1 MDLIFLLD
9 LHKNVLERTDMKRFI
24 FVLCFIL
31 TACSLQSS
39 KSETITLRL
48 TTTTSVNDSG
58 LMEYLRPYILEDL
71 NMNLEIVSLGSGAA
85 MEAGKRGDA
94 DVLLVHSP
102 IEEEAFIKNGYGLK
116 RSTFMYN
123 FFVIVGP
130 KKYKE
135 RFKNFSAMHAFLLI
149 YVDYTFVSRGDNS
162 GTYKKELSIWE
173 STELDYDSL
182 SKNTDFYFS
191 SGSGM
196 GDTLIMASEKQAF
209 TLTDLST
216 FLSMKEKLDLDVL
229 ISSSHD
235 LINDYSIIVINPDK
249 VENVN
254 SEAALMFEEWMLSD
268 KALNLI
274 SEYGKEEYNQPL
286 FFTY

>member
-1 MDLIFLLD
+1 
-9 LHKNVLERTDMKRFI
+9 MKRII
-24 FVLCFIL
+24 FVMLCL
-31 TACSLQSS
+31 VMSACSNQPIE
-39 KSETITLRL
+39 KEEPVTLRL

-102 IEEEAFIKNGYGLK
+102 SAEKIFVEDGYGLK

-162 GTYKKELSIWE
+162 GTYNKELSIWE

-182 SKNTDFYFS
+182 SKDTNFYFS

-249 VENVN
+249 VKNVN
-254 SEAALMFEEWMLSD
+254 SVVALKFEEWMLSE

-274 SEYGKEEYNQPL
+274 SEYGKEEYKQSL

>member
-1 MDLIFLLD
+1 MINMKQLLLIFL
-9 LHKNVLERTDMKRFI
+9 
-24 FVLCFIL
+24 FVFL
-31 TACSLQSS
+31 TSCSSES
-39 KSETITLRL
+39 IKHETINLRL

-58 LMEYLRPYILEDL
+58 LMEYLRPYIFEDL
-71 NMNLEIVSLGSGAA
+71 NINLEIVSLGSGAA

-102 IEEEAFIKNGYGLK
+102 DEEETFIKNGYGLK

-130 KKYKE
+130 EKYKS
-135 RFKNFSAMHAFLLI
+135 RFNNFSAMHAFLLI

-162 GTYKKELSIWE
+162 GTYQKELSIWK
-173 STELDYDSL
+173 STELDYELL
-182 SKNTDFYFS
+182 SKDTDFYFS

-216 FLSMKEKLDLDVL
+216 FLSMKDKLELDVL

-235 LINDYSIIVINPDK
+235 LINDYSIIVINPEK
-249 VENVN
+249 VKNVN
-254 SEAALMFEEWMLSD
+254 SEAALEFEKWMLSE
-268 KALNLI
+268 KGLKLI
-274 SEYGKEEYNQPL
+274 AEYGKEEYNLSL
-286 FFTY
+286 FNTY

>member
-1 MDLIFLLD
+1 
-9 LHKNVLERTDMKRFI
+9 MKRII
-24 FVLCFIL
+24 FVMLCL
-31 TACSLQSS
+31 VMSACSNQPIE
-39 KSETITLRL
+39 KEEPVTLRL

-102 IEEEAFIKNGYGLK
+102 SAEKIFVEDGYGLK

-162 GTYKKELSIWE
+162 GTYNKELSIWE
-173 STELDYDSL
+173 STELDYDLL

-196 GDTLIMASEKQAF
+196 GDTLLMASEKQAF

-229 ISSSHD
+229 ISSGHD

>member
-1 MDLIFLLD
+1 M
-9 LHKNVLERTDMKRFI
+9 NVLERTNMKRII
-24 FVLCFIL
+24 FVMLCL
-31 TACSLQSS
+31 VMSACSNQPIE
-39 KSETITLRL
+39 KEEPVTLRL

-102 IEEEAFIKNGYGLK
+102 SAEKIFVEEGYGLK

-162 GTYKKELSIWE
+162 GTYNKELSIWE
-173 STELDYDSL
+173 STELDYDLL
-182 SKNTDFYFS
+182 SKDTNFYFS

-249 VENVN
+249 VKNVN
-254 SEAALMFEEWMLSD
+254 SVVALKFEEWMLSD

-274 SEYGKEEYNQPL
+274 SEYGKEEYKQSL

>member
-1 MDLIFLLD
+1 
-9 LHKNVLERTDMKRFI
+9 MKRFI
-24 FVLCFIL
+24 FVMLCL
-31 TACSLQSS
+31 VLSACSNQPIE
-39 KSETITLRL
+39 KEEPTNLRL

-85 MEAGKRGDA
+85 IEAGQRGDA

-102 IEEEAFIKNGYGLK
+102 SAEKTFVEEGYGLK

-130 KKYKE
+130 EVYKE
-135 RFKNFSAMHAFLLI
+135 VFKNLSAMNAFLLI
-149 YVDYTFVSRGDNS
+149 YKNYPFISRGDNS
-162 GTYKKELSIWE
+162 GTHSKEKNIWK
-173 STELDYDSL
+173 STELDYDVVSQDT
-182 SKNTDFYFS
+182 SFYYS

-216 FLSMKEKLDLDVL
+216 FLSMKDKLDLEVIID
-229 ISSSHD
+229 SSND

-254 SEAALMFEEWMLSD
+254 SEAALKFEEWMLSE

-274 SEYGKEEYNQPL
+274 AEYGKEEYNQSL